1 MYHIIH
7 VPRINIDYY
16 YIINI
21 DHCINNYYIETEIL
35 RTCGV
40 RIRGTRGVTS
50 SQFFESKLN

>member
-1 MYHIIH
+1 MYHTCTTH
-7 VPRINIDYY
+7 THRLLYD
-16 YIINI
+16 IINI